1 MQDNALGY
9 VANDTIIYMATKG
22 LYYIFW
28 LANSPNFN
36 SIEDECEK
44 MKKYIEEKYPEIHRS
59 CKTLR
64 EVVKEAWNAVAYENI
79 IDLIKSMLD
88 RCKAVIA
95 AGGWHTE
102 Y

>member
-1 MQDNALGY
+1 MQDNVLGY

-36 SIEDECEK
+36 SIE
-44 MKKYIEEKYPEIHRS
+44 EKYPEIHRS

-64 EVVKEAWNAVAYENI
+64 EVVKEAWNAVAYGNI

>member
-1 MQDNALGY
+1 MQDNVLGY

-44 MKKYIEEKYPEIHRS
+44 MKNILRRN
-59 CKTLR
+59 TLR
-64 EVVKEAWNAVAYENI
+64 FTGLVK
-79 IDLIKSMLD
+79 
-88 RCKAVIA
+88 R
-95 AGGWHTE
+95 
-102 Y
+102 

>member
-1 MQDNALGY
+1 
-9 VANDTIIYMATKG
+9 
-22 LYYIFW
+22 
-28 LANSPNFN
+28 
-36 SIEDECEK
+36 
-44 MKKYIEEKYPEIHRS
+44 
-59 CKTLR
+59 
-64 EVVKEAWNAVAYENI
+64 VKEAWNAVAYENI